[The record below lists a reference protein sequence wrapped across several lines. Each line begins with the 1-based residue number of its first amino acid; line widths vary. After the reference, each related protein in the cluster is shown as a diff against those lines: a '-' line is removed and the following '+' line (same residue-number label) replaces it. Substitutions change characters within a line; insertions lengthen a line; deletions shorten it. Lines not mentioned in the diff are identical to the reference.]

1 MLLLTSKKSVNP
13 ALQNYIIAYSEVKLS
28 TTLIINNCF
37 CCCYQNKWLLL
48 LVNSSYLF
56 FAVDLKCLLDGLC
69 IKEKALALKCCF
81 FMCVLVF
88 VRGYEDKLCCI
99 NVLSE

>member
-13 ALQNYIIAYSEVKLS
+13 ALQNYVIAYSEVKRS

-56 FAVDLKCLLDGLC
+56 FAVDLKCLLAGLC
-69 IKEKALALKCCF
+69 IKEKALALKY
-81 FMCVLVF
+81 CVL
-88 VRGYEDKLCCI
+88 RASWSLYEDMKI
-99 NVLSE
+99 NYVA